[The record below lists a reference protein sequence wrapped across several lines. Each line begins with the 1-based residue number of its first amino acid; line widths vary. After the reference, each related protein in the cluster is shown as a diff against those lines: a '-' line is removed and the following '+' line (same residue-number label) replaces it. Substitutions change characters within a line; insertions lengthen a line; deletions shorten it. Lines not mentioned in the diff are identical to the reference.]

1 MDRTAPADRA
11 NTQLAELEA
20 RYAAL
25 RQAARS
31 PGAEP
36 VDVLDAAFT
45 ELEGAIDLLRADG
58 AAPGG
63 PAAASAAGEQR
74 LGSGGSDSAERSLL
88 RAAFQDTPVPL
99 FLLTRDGTVQRVNK
113 AAGDLIGA
121 KPGYATGRPFTA
133 FVSLASRAA
142 VNSQLTAVARTGKQR
157 RIRCS
162 LLAAGGLVPSELII
176 GTVGVRGEADPLMV
190 AVRDAA
196 GRPANADTAGR
207 PANAAAPRD
216 AVRQANAAA
225 PRDAVRARQA
235 ADVPAHDV
243 PAHNA
248 AVHDAA
254 VGGDADGPGGDGT
267 RLSAVQAITR
277 RLDLVT
283 AVARLLL
290 ENEGFSES
298 RTLQRCARLIAAELR
313 TWVIV
318 DLERRHRMR
327 RQFVLGPDDAGL
339 AELTS
344 AIAAVDPPP
353 GSVPC
358 TVHESGRPA
367 LIAHAEDTGA
377 LGDGLDGEPLLVKMD
392 ATSVLSVPLAD
403 GENWYGV
410 LTLVRRAAD
419 GHFRVAD
426 LALVEELGEQMAL
439 AIRVDR
445 TFRRRSD
452 TADAL
457 HASLLPRRMPEIPGL
472 KIAATYIAAAEDP
485 EVGGDF
491 YDVYQTPDG
500 WGLAVGDV
508 CGKGE
513 EAAAVTAAARHAIRV
528 LARRC
533 ADPAGVLAGANEI
546 VLAEEF
552 ALDGGFVTAN
562 IAHLSWLDGK
572 LRMVI
577 GSAGHPAAI
586 LLRADGRVRTMNG
599 GGLPLGLF
607 PDSSPATQELTMDA
621 GDVLFLYTDGVAQAR
636 GPNNT
641 YFQDRLAD
649 ELAGLAGSTAADLV
663 ASMRQAMLA
672 FSGGNLIDDVTMLAV
687 RVGRLPKGSGSAA
700 GTGAARNTSSP
711 VA

>member
-36 VDVLDAAFT
+36 DDVLDAAFT
-45 ELEGAIDLLRADG
+45 ELEGAIELLRADG

-121 KPGYATGRPFTA
+121 KPGYATGRTFTA
-133 FVSLASRAA
+133 FVNLPSRAA

-190 AVRDAA
+190 AVRDTA

-207 PANAAAPRD
+207 PAKAAAPRD
-216 AVRQANAAA
+216 AS
-225 PRDAVRARQA
+225 RARQA
-235 ADVPAHDV
+235 ADVRA
-243 PAHNA
+243 
-248 AVHDAA
+248 HDAA
-254 VGGDADGPGGDGT
+254 AGDDADGPGGDGT
-267 RLSAVQAITR
+267 PLSGVQAITR

-313 TWVIV
+313 TWVVV

-367 LIAHAEDTGA
+367 LIAHAEDTGV

-392 ATSVLSVPLAD
+392 ATSVLSVPLAV
-403 GENWYGV
+403 GENRYGV

-419 GHFRVAD
+419 GHFKVAD

-500 WGLAVGDV
+500 WGMAVGDV

-533 ADPAGVLAGANEI
+533 ADPGEVLVGANEI

-572 LRMVI
+572 LRVVI

-607 PDSSPATQELTMDA
+607 PDASPATQEMTMDA

-663 ASMRQAMLA
+663 ASMRQAMLD
-672 FSGGNLIDDVTMLAV
+672 FSAGNLIDDVTMLAV
-687 RVGRLPKGSGSAA
+687 RVGRVAKGSGSGA
-700 GTGAARNTSSP
+700 GTGTARKTPSP